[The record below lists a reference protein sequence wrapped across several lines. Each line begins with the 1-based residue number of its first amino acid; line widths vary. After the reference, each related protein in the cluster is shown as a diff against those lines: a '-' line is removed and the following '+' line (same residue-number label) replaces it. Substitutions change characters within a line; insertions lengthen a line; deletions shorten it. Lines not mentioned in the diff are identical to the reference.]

1 MTCNKLLII
10 LQIAYFVAVANVH
23 GDNGMQGLGVS
34 PIPQIPPVPRDP
46 NSRCEEIKIAMCRGI
61 GYNLTSFPNEMNHDT
76 QEEAGLE
83 ANQFFPLVSNLVSS
97 CTSDK
102 NYMRFRVFFASF
114 RFFFLPKN
122 CSFPG

>member
-1 MTCNKLLII
+1 MTCNKLFII
-10 LQIAYFVAVANVH
+10 LQIAYLLAVANVY
-23 GDNGMQGLGVS
+23 GDNNGMQGGLGVS

-83 ANQFFPLVSNLVSS
+83 ANQFFPLVSQL
-97 CTSDK
+97 
-102 NYMRFRVFFASF
+102 
-114 RFFFLPKN
+114 
-122 CSFPG
+122 